1 MTQGIDV
8 STFQGTIDWRNVKA
22 NGIDF
27 SIIRAGYGRD
37 ISQKDEK
44 FEQNYQGC
52 RTNNINTGA
61 YWYSYATSPEDA
73 RLEASACLNVLAG
86 KVFEYPV
93 YFDIED
99 KVQASLPKNRI
110 QDITVTFCNILESAG
125 YWVGIYSYKSFLE
138 TNFTKELLERYS
150 VWVAHTG
157 VSKTNYSHP
166 YGIWQYSHNGKI
178 DGINGAV
185 DLNYSYTDYPD
196 LIRSAGKNGYIPND
210 DTQYILHTVRKNESL
225 WSISEKYLGNGTR
238 YPEIK
243 VLNNLSTDTI
253 YEGQVLKIINE

>member
-27 SIIRAGYGRD
+27 SIIRAVYGRD

-93 YFDIED
+93 YL
-99 KVQASLPKNRI
+99 KWNKNR
-110 QDITVTFCNILESAG
+110 
-125 YWVGIYSYKSFLE
+125 
-138 TNFTKELLERYS
+138 
-150 VWVAHTG
+150 
-157 VSKTNYSHP
+157 
-166 YGIWQYSHNGKI
+166 
-178 DGINGAV
+178 
-185 DLNYSYTDYPD
+185 
-196 LIRSAGKNGYIPND
+196 
-210 DTQYILHTVRKNESL
+210 
-225 WSISEKYLGNGTR
+225 
-238 YPEIK
+238 
-243 VLNNLSTDTI
+243 
-253 YEGQVLKIINE
+253 